1 MFSLAACGKQGDNT
15 MNEKP
20 IIPDSS
26 FAEENETDVMLA
38 SSGKTDYKIVLP
50 SNGDSITAF
59 AAEELSHFFTE
70 ATGAKIGTVR
80 DNNAVWTMD
89 AKYLSIGYNKLAEDA
104 GVKADDDVG
113 TSGFNI
119 VTKGNTVFMLGKT
132 ALAALYAVY
141 DFLHYTF
148 GYEAYTED
156 CYDLNR
162 ADVVKLKALTVKS
175 IPTFDIRF
183 GPTTPMWR
191 NNLWLRRL
199 RFVTPEEVMMTP
211 PSGDF
216 WATTLDLVPIEDYYD
231 EHPEYF
237 SDQISS
243 TTGKPNDL
251 NFSNKGMWEVALESI
266 KELIVKNPDKGRIM
280 FGMQDVNTWDSS
292 PESKAIIDKYGA
304 NSATIVLCA
313 NWLSEHIRDWLAT
326 EYPGRTVKL
335 GIFSYRASLN
345 APVKRDES
353 GAYVPT
359 YPEMKLDKDVFVLL
373 APIGTDYRYS
383 YDDPQNPVANAESAE
398 AIKAWSAISEELFIW
413 GYSQD
418 FVRYMYPVNTY
429 NTMTDLYRFYKLN
442 NAVALYDQGVSGGT
456 NGNTAFFE
464 LKQYVQSKLAWNVNS
479 DMNTHIQ
486 NFIRAYYGEAA
497 EPMQKYFDRM
507 IALTT
512 YDFHELDM
520 GGRVYE
526 NLSNPKFFPKGEIDI
541 WDDLV
546 NEGYALIKP
555 LEQTDNARYTVLKD
569 RLDNEYISVLYLMIE
584 LHSQYFTADEIY
596 NMKLT
601 VKEYCEKGNITHHKE
616 FADNDGKGASMNELY
631 AYWGIN

>member
-1 MFSLAACGKQGDNT
+1 

-59 AAEELSHFFTE
+59 AAEELSHFFTQ

-266 KELIVKNPDKGRIM
+266 KELIVKNPDKDRIM

-512 YDFHELDM
+512 YDFYELDM

>member
-1 MFSLAACGKQGDNT
+1 M
-15 MNEKP
+15 
-20 IIPDSS
+20 
-26 FAEENETDVMLA
+26 
-38 SSGKTDYKIVLP
+38 
-50 SNGDSITAF
+50 
-59 AAEELSHFFTE
+59 
-70 ATGAKIGTVR
+70 
-80 DNNAVWTMD
+80 
-89 AKYLSIGYNKLAEDA
+89 
-104 GVKADDDVG
+104 
-113 TSGFNI
+113 
-119 VTKGNTVFMLGKT
+119 
-132 ALAALYAVY
+132 
-141 DFLHYTF
+141 
-148 GYEAYTED
+148 
-156 CYDLNR
+156 
-162 ADVVKLKALTVKS
+162 VKLKALTVKS

-266 KELIVKNPDKGRIM
+266 KELIVKNPDKDRIM

-464 LKQYVQSKLAWNVNS
+464 LKQYVQSMLAWNVNS